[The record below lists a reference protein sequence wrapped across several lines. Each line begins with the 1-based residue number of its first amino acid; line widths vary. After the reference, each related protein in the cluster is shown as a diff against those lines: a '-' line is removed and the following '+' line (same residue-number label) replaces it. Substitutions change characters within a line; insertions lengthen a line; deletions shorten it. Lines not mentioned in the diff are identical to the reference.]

1 MSAKAWIL
9 YFGWLWCPS
18 SNMRALSSRT
28 FLEVSRCIEFRN
40 RAMKARA
47 LDLRDLSRLCQGGD
61 PQAMAAKKRVDA
73 RRAWGK
79 RIQSS

>member
-1 MSAKAWIL
+1 
-9 YFGWLWCPS
+9 
-18 SNMRALSSRT
+18 
-28 FLEVSRCIEFRN
+28 
-40 RAMKARA
+40 MKARA